1 MMFNFSEND
10 IISYFNKIKSL
21 ANKQYKQANYEAAV
35 KYIECA
41 SMIAYQTNFIY
52 NDQELES
59 LIKKIAGKLIHAQIF
74 SAVKRRIVFY
84 DSSGVDNVALTQQ
97 YIKAFISWDCEFLYI
112 VNNSVFNKNK
122 AQNILHTLNKYDKAE
137 V

>member
-41 SMIAYQTNFIY
+41 SMIAYPCFVP
-52 NDQELES
+52 
-59 LIKKIAGKLIHAQIF
+59 AQ
-74 SAVKRRIVFY
+74 
-84 DSSGVDNVALTQQ
+84 D
-97 YIKAFISWDCEFLYI
+97 
-112 VNNSVFNKNK
+112 
-122 AQNILHTLNKYDKAE
+122 
-137 V
+137 

>member
-59 LIKKIAGKLIHAQIF
+59 LIKKIAG
-74 SAVKRRIVFY
+74 
-84 DSSGVDNVALTQQ
+84 
-97 YIKAFISWDCEFLYI
+97 
-112 VNNSVFNKNK
+112 
-122 AQNILHTLNKYDKAE
+122 
-137 V
+137 